1 MNSESVDL
9 IATDPL
15 FNSKRIYNAPL
26 GSKAANQQFD
36 NRWKWDEVTDEW
48 HDLIATSHPM
58 IKRLI
63 ETAVIIENGSVDDN
77 TGKIDTGRTKNSLAA
92 FLAWMAPRLIEMHRI
107 LKPTG
112 SLYLHCDSS
121 ANSYLK
127 LLLDAVFGRSQ
138 FRDEIIW
145 HRTGGAAK
153 GSQHSKRS
161 FGKDCDTI
169 YHYTKTGNYVHNG
182 VYRSLSE
189 EEAKKKFPKIDD
201 QGRRYNTATP
211 IFRAPSMGPRPNLCY
226 TYKDDSRGIDVTNP
240 HPSGWRVSKEELQKM
255 DENGE
260 IIWHPTKRPKR
271 KTFLSNYKGEPCGC
285 LWTDIP
291 PVVGKKRSDWKTE
304 KPIKLYERIIRAS
317 SNPGDCVFDPFAGC
331 ATTCVAAERLGR
343 QWVGID
349 IDPVAERITKET
361 LFDVSGIS
369 QMIDNSFV
377 KVRKSPPKRQDTEKV
392 TDKEMRLSLW
402 KKQGRKC
409 ANPYCSL
416 KEVARPE
423 DLELDHVIPKS
434 RGGSD
439 DLLNRI
445 GLCGN
450 CNRRKSAKAWGMFL
464 DEERSR
470 QPHPSLPLQQSHE

>member
-1 MNSESVDL
+1 MNSGSVDL
-9 IATDPL
+9 IATDPP

-36 NRWKWDEVTDEW
+36 DRWKWDEVTDEW
-48 HDLIATSHPM
+48 HDLIATDHPT
-58 IKRLI
+58 IKKLI
-63 ETAVIIENGSVDDN
+63 ETAVIVENGNVDVK
-77 TGKIDTGRTKNSLAA
+77 TGKINTGRIQNSIAA

-127 LLLDAVFGRSQ
+127 LLLDAVFGRNQ

-153 GSQHSKRS
+153 GSQHKKRS

-169 YHYTKTGNYVHNG
+169 YHYTKTDRYVHNG

-211 IFRAPSMGPRPNLCY
+211 IFCAPSMGPRPNLCY
-226 TYKDDSRGIDVTNP
+226 TYKDESRNIDVTNP
-240 HPSGWRVSKEELQKM
+240 HPSGWRVSKEELRKM

-271 KTFLSNYKGEPCGC
+271 KALLSNYKGEPCGC

-304 KPIKLYERIIRAS
+304 KPVKLYERIIMAS
-317 SNPGDCVFDPFAGC
+317 SNPGDIVLDPFAGC
-331 ATTCVAAERLGR
+331 ATTCVAAEILNRS
-343 QWVGID
+343 WVGID
-349 IDPVAERITKET
+349 IDPVAEQITKT
-361 LFDVSGIS
+361 RLFDVSGLN
-369 QMIDNSFV
+369 QEIDNSFLSI
-377 KVRKSPPKRQDTEKV
+377 KKHPPARTDITLMSPDKMRLYLWKRQGQ
-392 TDKEMRLSLW
+392 R
-402 KKQGRKC
+402 C

-416 KEVARPE
+416 GVLKRVV
-423 DLELDHVIPKS
+423 DLELDHIIPRS
-434 RGGSD
+434 RGGPD
-439 DLLNRI
+439 DISNRI
-445 GLCGN
+445 GLCSN
-450 CNRRKSAKAWGMFL
+450 CNRRKSAKALGMFL

-470 QPHPSLPLQQSHE
+470 QPHPSLPR